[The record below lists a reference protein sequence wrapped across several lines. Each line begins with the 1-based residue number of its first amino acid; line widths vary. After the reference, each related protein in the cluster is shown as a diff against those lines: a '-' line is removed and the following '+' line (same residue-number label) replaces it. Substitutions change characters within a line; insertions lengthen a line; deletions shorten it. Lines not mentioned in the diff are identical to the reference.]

1 MALDLLRAHPDTRS
15 IARKMKLATW
25 SKPFFLELLTHMR

>member
-1 MALDLLRAHPDTRS
+1 LRSHPADKS

-25 SKPFFLELLTHMR
+25 SKPFFFELFAHMR

>member
-1 MALDLLRAHPDTRS
+1 LRAHPADRS

-25 SKPFFLELLTHMR
+25 SREFFFELFAHMQ